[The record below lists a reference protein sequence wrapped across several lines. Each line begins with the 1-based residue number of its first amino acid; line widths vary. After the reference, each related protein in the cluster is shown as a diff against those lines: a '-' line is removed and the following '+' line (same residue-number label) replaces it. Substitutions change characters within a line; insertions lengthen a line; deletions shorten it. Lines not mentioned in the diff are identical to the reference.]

1 MKINWLVTA
10 FKCCGKPALFLSLIY
25 AGLGVLFLIG
35 SLFLDQRM
43 AFVGA
48 VLCTAGIG
56 ILLMFILL
64 AFILVG
70 PAKTA
75 SVAGGV

>member
-1 MKINWLVTA
+1 MKTNWLVTA
-10 FKCCGKPALFLSLIY
+10 FECCSKPVLFLSLIY

-48 VLCTAGIG
+48 VLCATGIG
-56 ILLMFILL
+56 ILLMFVLL
-64 AFILVG
+64 AFILVR
-70 PAKTA
+70 PAKAA
-75 SVAGGV
+75 SAGGGV